1 MTLLTGALMPFAI
14 EQLAPLLQ
22 LHALLLRRSQQ
33 HAVVSVGSG
42 AMVGVNVHISGGLNP
57 RGDNGAGFLCLS
69 IKSSTVRE
77 VQVSHQ
83 RD

>member
-22 LHALLLRRSQQ
+22 LHALLLRRPQQ
-33 HAVVSVGSG
+33 QLVVSVDST
-42 AMVGVNVHISGGLNP
+42 AMVGVNVHISGGQRP
-57 RGDNGAGFLCLS
+57 WGHNGAGLLCLS
-69 IKSSTVRE
+69 IKSSTIRE